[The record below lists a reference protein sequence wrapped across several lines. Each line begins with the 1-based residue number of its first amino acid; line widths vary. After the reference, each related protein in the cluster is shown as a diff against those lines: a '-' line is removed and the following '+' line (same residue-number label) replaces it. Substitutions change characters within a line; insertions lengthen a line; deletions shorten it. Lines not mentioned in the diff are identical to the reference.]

1 VAGRGRASPA
11 PAATTLTGWFAFERF
26 RDVPETPSAP
36 TNGRQLLRNPAFR
49 AALAIAVVVALGF
62 GLVVPILP
70 AFAYSFGVSLFAAS
84 GIVSVF
90 AGVRLASNFYT
101 GALTDR
107 IGTRQA
113 VGWGAIVVAVSS
125 VLAGAAPGYWWLL
138 AFRGMG
144 GFGSALFFNALLT
157 HVIKLVPPDYR
168 GRAVGMLQGAFL
180 FGISVGPSVGGAL
193 AEPLGLRWPLV
204 IYGVFCAAAAVVA
217 FVGLPRADAAPTGG
231 DAPAPPPGRAS
242 GLRPLLQTA
251 ARFCKDPAFVA
262 ALVMMAASRWASTGV
277 RFSLIPL
284 FGEEVVGTSTLV
296 VGVALTL
303 AALMHIAILY
313 PAGKLIDTRGR
324 RVLAAPAYLVYA
336 LASALLIVAT
346 DVPMFLLV
354 MAFYGLGTG
363 LTSVTPPALVGD
375 ITSPEDTGK
384 AVGVLNT
391 AGDLGSVLGPLVSG
405 WLADQAGFGWGFGV
419 SAGLLVVGAV
429 FGARMRETLPQKGPE
444 RTAER

>member
-1 VAGRGRASPA
+1 MSEPSVP
-11 PAATTLTGWFAFERF
+11 PTT
-26 RDVPETPSAP
+26 
-36 TNGRQLLRNPAFR
+36 GRQLLRDPAFR

-70 AFAYSFGVSLFAAS
+70 AFAYSFGVSFFAAS
-84 GIVSVF
+84 SIVSVF
-90 AGVRLASNFYT
+90 AGVRLASNLYT

-113 VGWGAIVVAVSS
+113 VGWGAMMVAVSS

-138 AFRGMG
+138 LFRGMG

-157 HVIKLVPPDYR
+157 HVIKIVPADYR

-180 FGISVGPSVGGAL
+180 FGISVGPSVGGIL

-204 IYGVFCAAAAVVA
+204 IYGFFCAGAGVVA
-217 FVGLPRADAAPTGG
+217 FVALPRAEQLPDGAAP
-231 DAPAPPPGRAS
+231 PRRQS
-242 GLRPLLQTA
+242 GLRPLVETA
-251 ARFCKDPAFVA
+251 VGFCKAPTFVA
-262 ALVMMAASRWASTGV
+262 ALVMMAASRWAATGV

-284 FGEEVVGTSTLV
+284 FGSEIIGTSTLV
-296 VGVALTL
+296 VGLALTL
-303 AALMHIAILY
+303 AALVHIAVLW
-313 PAGKLIDTRGR
+313 PAGRLIDTRGR
-324 RVLAAPAYLVYA
+324 KALAAPAYLLYA
-336 LASALLIVAT
+336 VASALLIAVT
-346 DVPMFLLV
+346 DVPLFLFV

-391 AGDLGSVLGPLVSG
+391 AGDLGSVLGPIVSG

-419 SAGLLVVGAV
+419 SAALLVVGAV
-429 FGARMRETLPQKGPE
+429 FGARMRETLPARNTDRPREG
-444 RTAER
+444 